1 MRGTLRMNR
10 KPASVRAVVAAVLIA
25 CAPLAAAQVTVTDS
39 WVRGTVEGQTST
51 GAYMTLKSDKGARLV
66 AVTSPVAARS
76 SIHEMSMDGN
86 VMRMRT
92 LEALPIPAGGTV
104 ALEEGRDHLMLEG
117 LSHALKEG
125 DQVRLTLIFVD
136 AGGKKQSVDVQAPV
150 RPLGAPAPAAPS
162 SGPIRHSTPM
172 TR

>member
-1 MRGTLRMNR
+1 MNR
-10 KPASVRAVVAAVLIA
+10 KPAPVRAVVAAVLIV
-25 CAPLAAAQVTVTDS
+25 CAQLAAAQVTVLDP

-51 GAYMTLKSDKGARLV
+51 GAYMTLKSDKGTRLV
-66 AVTSPVAARS
+66 AVTSPVATRS
-76 SIHEMSMDGN
+76 SIHEMSMNGN

-92 LEALPIPAGGTV
+92 LEALPIPAGSTV
-104 ALEEGRDHLMLEG
+104 ALEEGHDHLMLEG
-117 LSHALKEG
+117 LSHPLKDG
-125 DQVRLTLIFVD
+125 DHVRLTLTFVD

-162 SGPIRHSTPM
+162 SGSNRHSTPM